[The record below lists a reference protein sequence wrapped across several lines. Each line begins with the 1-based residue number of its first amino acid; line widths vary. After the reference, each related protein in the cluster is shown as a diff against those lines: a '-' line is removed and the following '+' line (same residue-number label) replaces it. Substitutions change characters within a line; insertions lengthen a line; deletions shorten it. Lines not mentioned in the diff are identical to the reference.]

1 MALLTKD
8 QIFAADDLRY
18 ENVDVPEWGGAVRVS
33 VMTGAI
39 RDKYEGSL
47 YDIRSKIQTVDNL
60 RARFLAHCVVDGDG
74 KLLFSQKDILELGQK
89 SSAAL
94 DRVFTVATKL
104 NGTGVEGLE
113 DAAADL

>member
-8 QIFAADDLRY
+8 QILSADDLVY
-18 ENVDVPEWGGAVRVS
+18 EDVEVPEWGGTVRVI

-47 YDIRSKIQTVDNL
+47 YQMREKIGQADNL
-60 RARFLAHCVVDGDG
+60 RARFVSHCMVDEDG
-74 KLLFSQKDILELGQK
+74 KLLFSPKDVLELGQK

-94 DRVFTVATKL
+94 DRVFAVATRL
-104 NGTGVEGLE
+104 NHGGEEGLE
-113 DAAADL
+113 EAAKN